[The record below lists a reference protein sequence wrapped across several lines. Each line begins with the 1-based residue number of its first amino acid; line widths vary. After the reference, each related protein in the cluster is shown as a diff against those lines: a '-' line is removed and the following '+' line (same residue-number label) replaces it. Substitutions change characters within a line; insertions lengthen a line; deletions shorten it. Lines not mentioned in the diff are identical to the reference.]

1 MQRRVKLL
9 TGQKNKQLEEMALCK
24 EERMTLR
31 EAAERLADKYEDAKY
46 RQETIMNRVK
56 RVLGSLQSR
65 LPILSN
71 SEKDMKKEL
80 QTISDQLKHLDNCI
94 KQVNMKMDYQ
104 KTQVDKDAPAART
117 TVSLNA
123 HQKKVVQ
130 DVLREQGQQIGDMMK
145 QIKDIKN
152 HFSF

>member
-1 MQRRVKLL
+1 
-9 TGQKNKQLEEMALCK
+9 
-24 EERMTLR
+24 
-31 EAAERLADKYEDAKY
+31 
-46 RQETIMNRVK
+46 MNRVK
-56 RVLGSLQSR
+56 RVLGSLQSQ

-80 QTISDQLKHLDNCI
+80 QTISDQLKYLNNCI
-94 KQVNMKMDYQ
+94 RQVNMKMEYQ
-104 KTQVDKDAPAART
+104 KTQVDKDVPAART